1 MGQLL
6 AIVHKYVESDATKD
20 DSEEDDDEKKG
31 GKNKSKAKHS
41 SAHKRK
47 GDGGSEL
54 VAATAAGGRG
64 FKSQR
69 GNFPRKKL
77 TATEIL
83 AMPCRYHSLPG
94 KPAGHTTDE
103 CSWTAEI
110 VKAKTGAKKRAPDGD
125 DDGEQQQGMPPTA
138 GFMGHTFVGLDS
150 RREEKVI
157 RRAVHATLPDVPQ
170 WLDWSEQP
178 ITWSRQ
184 DHPPRVDYPGKF
196 ALVVAPQV
204 KGYILTKTLM
214 DGGSSINILY
224 YETFQRMKLRDE
236 QLVPTITTFHGIVP
250 GKKAYPLGK
259 IALDVVF
266 VTAKN
271 FRLEKI
277 WFEVVNF
284 RSSYHAILG
293 RPAFAK
299 FMARPCYAYLKMKLP
314 GPNGIITVHGDIDRA
329 IECEKG
335 NAVFAESVIATE
347 QLEQLKLQ
355 VDPNDM
361 TIVKKP
367 TQDSRDKFQSAQ
379 ETKRIPLVEGDSS
392 KTAVIGSHMDVA

>member
-1 MGQLL
+1 MSSNAGAGGNPPRLARNDARHTINNNQAQARSNHSAPDLRHHLNDKRAEATRNNNDDDDVGPRCFGPAIRGERFPSSFKGPREAPKYNAAMNPETWVQDYLAAMSIQNASSLCCARYFPLMLEGTARTWLNNLPRNSVNSWGELKRLFITNFEGTCKRPATVEDLKRCVQKEGESTRKWYRRVADLINSAEHLSVDTVHSHLEDNTTFESLKQKLWRSHKGDMTMGQLL
-6 AIVHKYVESDATKD
+6 AIVHKYAESDVTKD

-110 VKAKTGAKKRAPDGD
+110 VKAKTGAKKRAPDGE

-157 RRAVHATLPDVPQ
+157 RRAVHATLPDVP
-170 WLDWSEQP
+170 
-178 ITWSRQ
+178 
-184 DHPPRVDYPGKF
+184 
-196 ALVVAPQV
+196 
-204 KGYILTKTLM
+204 
-214 DGGSSINILY
+214 
-224 YETFQRMKLRDE
+224 
-236 QLVPTITTFHGIVP
+236 
-250 GKKAYPLGK
+250 
-259 IALDVVF
+259 
-266 VTAKN
+266 
-271 FRLEKI
+271 
-277 WFEVVNF
+277 
-284 RSSYHAILG
+284 
-293 RPAFAK
+293 
-299 FMARPCYAYLKMKLP
+299 
-314 GPNGIITVHGDIDRA
+314 
-329 IECEKG
+329 
-335 NAVFAESVIATE
+335 
-347 QLEQLKLQ
+347 
-355 VDPNDM
+355 
-361 TIVKKP
+361 
-367 TQDSRDKFQSAQ
+367 
-379 ETKRIPLVEGDSS
+379 
-392 KTAVIGSHMDVA
+392 